1 MGKLNTPLLCFVTDR
16 KRCLGRDLKEVVD
29 QAVAHGV
36 GMVQLR
42 EKDLSV
48 GDLHDLGARVK
59 EAIAGRALLTVND
72 RIDVALALNADGV
85 QLPEDGA
92 PVAAARRIVGSN
104 MLIGRSVHSID
115 GAIEAESSGAD
126 FLIAGTIFPSASH
139 PGGPAQGTSFLRAL
153 CREVSVPVLAIG
165 GVTTQNVGDI
175 MEAGCSGAAVISAIS
190 EAEDPG
196 CAARTLLDE
205 MTKVSTT

>member
-1 MGKLNTPLLCFVTDR
+1 
-16 KRCLGRDLKEVVD
+16 
-29 QAVAHGV
+29 
-36 GMVQLR
+36 MVQLR
-42 EKDLSV
+42 EKDLSDR
-48 GDLHDLGARVK
+48 DLYDLGARVK

-153 CREVSVPVLAIG
+153 CRQVSVPVLAIG
-165 GVTTQNVGDI
+165 GVTTQNVGEI

-196 CAARTLLDE
+196 CAARSMLDE
-205 MTKVSTT
+205 MTKVSTI

>member
-1 MGKLNTPLLCFVTDR
+1 MARFGTPLLCFVTDR
-16 KRCLGRDLKEVVD
+16 KRCLGRDLEEVAD

-42 EKDLSV
+42 EKDLP
-48 GDLHDLGARVK
+48 DRDFYDLGGRVK
-59 EAIAGRALLTVND
+59 DVIAGRARFVVND

-92 PVAAARRIVGSN
+92 PVANARRIVGSD
-104 MLIGRSVHSID
+104 MLIGRSVHSIG
-115 GAIEAESSGAD
+115 GAIEADREGAD
-126 FLIAGTIFPSASH
+126 FLIPGTIFPSASH
-139 PGGPAQGTSFLRAL
+139 PEGQAKGTDFLRAL
-153 CREVSVPVLAIG
+153 CGEVSIPVLAIG
-165 GVTTQNVGDI
+165 GVTSENVGNV

-196 CAARTLLDE
+196 SAARMLLNE
-205 MTKVSTT
+205 MAKVSAI